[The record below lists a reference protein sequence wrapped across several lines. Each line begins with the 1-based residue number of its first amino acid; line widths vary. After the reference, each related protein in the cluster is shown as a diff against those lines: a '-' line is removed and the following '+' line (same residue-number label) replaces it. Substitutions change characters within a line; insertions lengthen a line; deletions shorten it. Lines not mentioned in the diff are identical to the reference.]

1 MKKRVLILIMLL
13 MLTGISAVRS
23 QNTLMFEMPGC
34 VSALIDNVVCTA
46 VPGKKYVSFHRSG
59 TESYFLYFDQG
70 TFYQKISMSNNFIIK
85 DVKVFDD
92 TVYFCGKYHPD
103 DTIRGIFGRFPL
115 SLFNQTTGFIWFEEF
130 PDVTPGEM
138 VKLDVFRDSTNG
150 LATVVLKGWDYTP
163 SLLNNT
169 SYAFI
174 VQVNG
179 ISLTGLKGQ
188 ILPYEIG
195 GFAVTDNYIVVSA
208 LNPSSNDIYL
218 VRIDRLNFFNVHY
231 SSFNEPL
238 FNRGIGVERLENNN
252 VAVYNTVFKP
262 STGVFYDRIYTI
274 DMDLFIPLN
283 VQEVPMPEKSFP
295 DDMVYLDG
303 AKKLL
308 MLQRTNVYNNNHSYV
323 YYLDPYNNNYTADI
337 EYIANKYC
345 YNLDKDKPFSYITVT
360 KSPVNRQMFYIRNV
374 LAPPSQCLLYDN
386 VVITPESVSLTPPQP
401 LSPFFI
407 YTGKLDPYKVTISDT
422 TIVIKCQD

>member
-46 VPGKKYVSFHRSG
+46 VPGNKYVSFHRSG

-70 TFYQKISMSNNFIIK
+70 TFYQKITMSNSFTIK

-115 SLFNQTTGFIWFEEF
+115 SLFSQTTGFIWFEEF
-130 PDVTPGEM
+130 TDLKSGEM
-138 VKLDVFRDSTNG
+138 VKLDVYRDPVNN

-163 SLLNNT
+163 SLLYNN
-169 SYAFI
+169 SYAYI

-179 ISLTGLKGQ
+179 TTLSGSKCSIP
-188 ILPYEIG
+188 PYEIG
-195 GFAVTDNYIVVSA
+195 GFAVTDDYIVVSA
-208 LNPSSNDIYL
+208 LNSATNNIYL
-218 VRIDRLNFFNVHY
+218 VRVDKANISAGNY
-231 SSFNEPL
+231 KYYNELL
-238 FNRGIGVERLENNN
+238 FNRGIGVERLDNND
-252 VAVYNTVFKP
+252 VAVYDVVFKP
-262 STGVFYDRIYTI
+262 STGLFYDRIYTI
-274 DMDLFIPLN
+274 DMSLFTHLN
-283 VQEVPMPEKSFP
+283 AQEVPLPEKSFP

-303 AKKLL
+303 PKILL

-323 YYLDPYNNNYTADI
+323 YYLNPYNNSYTADI
-337 EYIANKYC
+337 EYIDTSYC
-345 YNLDKDKPFSYITVT
+345 YNLDKDTYQSYITVT
-360 KSPVNRQMFYIRNV
+360 KSTSNRQMFYIRDV
-374 LAPPSQCLLYDN
+374 TTPPSQCLLYDN
-386 VVITPESVSLTPPQP
+386 VDVTPEKIS
-401 LSPFFI
+401 LSPMTPIFFQQN
-407 YTGKLDPYKVTISDT
+407 YGELEPYKVTVKQG
-422 TIVIKCQD
+422 TITIYCQD